1 MACDYSRMTYMRK
14 ILIAL
19 TAMVAVLGTFIP
31 ATATV
36 PHNVAA
42 SPRKALTNCSGTLGD
57 WTILQH
63 ANFGDLTDV
72 DGDPQADVV
81 MVGDSIF
88 TRGNQELATWLA
100 GRGKTLAG
108 SYWSGRPMQPAVD
121 WALSLTTK
129 PKILVFANETNQLF
143 DPAAVSAQMDRLTAW
158 AATAP
163 VTRLIVVDTFA
174 QRTATAACDL
184 RNAGWI
190 NNQVRDR
197 IDGNEVC
204 SWWNG
209 FAQDP
214 NRIGNYIQDGI
225 HPYEGVGTNYW
236 AAVVG
241 NCIY

>member
-1 MACDYSRMTYMRK
+1 MRK

-19 TAMVAVLGTFIP
+19 TAVAAVLGTVVP

-36 PHNVAA
+36 PHSVTM
-42 SPRKALTNCSGTLGD
+42 SPRRALTNCSGTLGD

-63 ANFGDLTDV
+63 GNFGDLTDV

-81 MVGDSIF
+81 IVGDSIT
-88 TRGNQELATWLA
+88 TRGYQELATWLA

-158 AATAP
+158 AAEAP
-163 VTRLIVVDTFA
+163 VTRLITVDTFA
-174 QRTATAACDL
+174 QRIATAACDL

-190 NNQVRDR
+190 NNQLK
-197 IDGNEVC
+197 GEVC